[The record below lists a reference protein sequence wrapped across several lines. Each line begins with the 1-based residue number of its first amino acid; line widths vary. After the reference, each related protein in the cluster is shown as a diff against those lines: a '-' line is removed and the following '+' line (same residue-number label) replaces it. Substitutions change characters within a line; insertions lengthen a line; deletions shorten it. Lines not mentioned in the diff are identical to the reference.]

1 MKNRTIF
8 LFILFSI
15 FSISIFSQENTSI
28 TCADGIDN
36 DGDGLIDCEDNDC
49 QLLPNDG
56 CLICSDGISFAD
68 TVLVY
73 SPGCPLFDPEVE
85 STLGVSD
92 YDGVNIGS
100 PTFAFLGEGGFIKL
114 GFTNNNITNSG
125 NSDADL
131 RIFEVGPAVEP
142 INVALRPVNSF
153 TISQL
158 ILNGFSDIDSDGYF
172 EIASIGGST
181 SSIDLDM
188 IIPGNSAHELKF
200 DAIQLTDILDGNC
213 NGITPGADIDAV
225 CALSFVEVDCEGT
238 VNGSA
243 IIDQCGECL
252 QPNDPNFNQ
261 SCIDCEGVLNGSA
274 VLDQCGICLQPD
286 DTNFNQSCADC
297 EGTINGVAI
306 IDQCGACLEP
316 TDPNF
321 NQSCADCEGTI
332 NGSAVLNECG
342 ICLQPD
348 DPDFSLICSQ
358 LYNLYIPNAFSPNDD
373 GLNDRFEVY
382 SAFDNDILIS
392 DYMIFDRWG
401 ELLFRSSNFDINSS
415 TNWWD
420 GSFKGKKLN
429 SGIFIYL
436 IYAKF
441 ENGEIKKYSGDI
453 TLTR

>member
-1 MKNRTIF
+1 MKNKKIF
-8 LFILFSI
+8 LFILISI

-28 TCADGIDN
+28 TCGDGIDN

-49 QLLPNDG
+49 QILPNDG

-68 TVLVY
+68 TVLEY
-73 SPGCPLFDPEVE
+73 SSGCPFSDPEVE

-100 PTFAFLGEGGFIKL
+100 PSFAFLGEGGFIKL

-125 NSDADL
+125 NADADL
-131 RIFEVGPAVEP
+131 RIFEIGPAVEP
-142 INVALRPVNSF
+142 AKVALRPVNPF

-158 ILNGFSDIDSDGYF
+158 TLNGFSDIDADGFF
-172 EIASIGGST
+172 EIGSIGGST
-181 SSIDLDM
+181 SSIDLDLIM
-188 IIPGNSAHELKF
+188 PGNGVHELNF

-238 VNGSA
+238 INGSA
-243 IIDQCGECL
+243 ILDQCGECLQPTDPNFNQSCTDCEGTLNGLAMIDQCGECL

-261 SCIDCEGVLNGSA
+261 SC
-274 VLDQCGICLQPD
+274 
-286 DTNFNQSCADC
+286 
-297 EGTINGVAI
+297 
-306 IDQCGACLEP
+306 
-316 TDPNF
+316 
-321 NQSCADCEGTI
+321 ADCEGTI
-332 NGSAVLNECG
+332 NGSAILNECG
-342 ICLQPD
+342 ICLQPN
-348 DPDFSLICSQ
+348 DPNFSLVCSQ
-358 LYNLYIPNAFSPNDD
+358 LYNIYIPTAFSPNDD
-373 GLNDRFEVY
+373 GRNDRFEVY
-382 SAFDNDILIS
+382 SAFDNDILINK
-392 DYMIFDRWG
+392 YMIFDRWG

-420 GSFKGKKLN
+420 GSFNGKKLN

-436 IYAKF
+436 IYAEFK
-441 ENGEIKKYSGDI
+441 NGEIKQYSGDI